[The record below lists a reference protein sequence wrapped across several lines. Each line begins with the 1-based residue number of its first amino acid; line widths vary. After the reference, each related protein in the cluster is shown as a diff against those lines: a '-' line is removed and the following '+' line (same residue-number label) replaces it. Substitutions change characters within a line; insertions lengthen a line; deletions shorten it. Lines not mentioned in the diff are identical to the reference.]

1 VADSTRKQNSTSF
14 QRDQEEISACIR
26 GDKLLILSRCE
37 QYHLF
42 NECLILPFFFFNLVW
57 KSVVYVQ
64 NSMYISISF
73 CNDIWLPYSPAEG
86 PNSGIC
92 DVLVDNMC
100 PRWVWCKMVIK
111 LWGNLPHL
119 HNTEKHFKWVG
130 KPYPANCDICFSSI
144 NFFICQLHHSNKKNI
159 ISFFYHLTSFP

>member
-1 VADSTRKQNSTSF
+1 MYKRRLTTYTVQMWTVSSLQWMSDPSF
-14 QRDQEEISACIR
+14 FS
-26 GDKLLILSRCE
+26 
-37 QYHLF
+37 
-42 NECLILPFFFFNLVW
+42 FNLVW

-111 LWGNLPHL
+111 PLGQFASPSQHTKTLQMSWQTISCKLQYMLFIYKLLHL
-119 HNTEKHFKWVG
+119 ST
-130 KPYPANCDICFSSI
+130 
-144 NFFICQLHHSNKKNI
+144 
-159 ISFFYHLTSFP
+159 TSFKQGKHHMFFTISHPFPRSQISECLYVQWVCFQNKQP